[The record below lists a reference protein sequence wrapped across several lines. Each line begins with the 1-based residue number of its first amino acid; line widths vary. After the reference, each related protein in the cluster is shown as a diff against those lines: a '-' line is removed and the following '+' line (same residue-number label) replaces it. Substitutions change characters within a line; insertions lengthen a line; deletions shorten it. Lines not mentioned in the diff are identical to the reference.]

1 MDTLLNIY
9 GYFFFLVAIVLVI
22 GGVRILRRD
31 EESGLGS
38 TAVMAGASLFT
49 GHAYFMYALHA
60 KGLSFASLRN
70 TEIFNSDAVG
80 DIFAGAFAVWIVT
93 FLVLVF
99 AGMFWIFS
107 TGRQGP
113 TRHELAEEKW
123 RRGR

>member
-1 MDTLLNIY
+1 MDILVDIY
-9 GYFFFLVAIVLVI
+9 GYSFFFVAIVLMI

-38 TAVMAGASLFT
+38 TAVMAGASLFA
-49 GHAYFMYALHA
+49 GHAYFMYALHE

-70 TEIFNSDAVG
+70 RDIFNSDAVG

-99 AGMFWIFS
+99 AGIFWIFA

-113 TRHELAEEKW
+113 TRHELAEEAR